1 MVLFHFILLSIPMLF
16 SQGLRGE
23 QRKSQKFM
31 KYLRLLL
38 LHQYFLPLRIKQK
51 GMDLN
56 AVWGHVSPDGLL
68 VPSTALSSIILLSM
82 ENKKNISVIPSEKS
96 EDPGIERMRQVI
108 KHMVIQVC
116 FPPLKGSEP

>member
-38 LHQYFLPLRIKQK
+38 LHQYFVPLRIKQK
-51 GMDLN
+51 GMVLN
-56 AVWGHVSPDGLL
+56 AVWFLQPNPREIRHN
-68 VPSTALSSIILLSM
+68 PS
-82 ENKKNISVIPSEKS
+82 
-96 EDPGIERMRQVI
+96 G
-108 KHMVIQVC
+108 
-116 FPPLKGSEP
+116 